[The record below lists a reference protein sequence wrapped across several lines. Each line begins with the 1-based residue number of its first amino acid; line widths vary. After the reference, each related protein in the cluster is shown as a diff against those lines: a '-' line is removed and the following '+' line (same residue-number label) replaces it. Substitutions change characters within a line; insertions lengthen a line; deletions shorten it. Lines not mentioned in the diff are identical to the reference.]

1 MRDKYSFSLRQLDST
16 SLIVCPIRDSGG
28 RTLKFSE
35 MGRLPPTQDEEGE
48 ERREKREWTDNGGV
62 ALSFNSYLNRRTFM
76 RW

>member
-16 SLIVCPIRDSGG
+16 SLDG

-35 MGRLPPTQDEEGE
+35 MGRLPPPPPEDEEGE